1 MPWTDLLSAER
12 IVVVDDAATPGR
24 VLDAAARL
32 LSDGSPAS
40 ARAIAAALRQRE
52 QLGSTAIG
60 HGVALPHAR
69 SAGFHAP
76 RGAFL
81 RLRRPVDFDARDGEP
96 VDLVFAMSATD
107 DRPEQHLQHLADIA
121 GRFADE
127 SFRERLRAARSLA
140 TLRRLLLTQA
150 PTASAA

>member
-121 GRFADE
+121 GRFADAD
-127 SFRERLRAARSLA
+127 FRRRLRAARGLPA
-140 TLRRLLLTQA
+140 LRRLLLA
-150 PTASAA
+150 PAPAASAA

>member
-12 IVVVDDAATPGR
+12 IVVLDDPGNPER

-32 LSDGSPAS
+32 LSDGSTAS
-40 ARAIAAALRQRE
+40 ARAIGTALRERE
-52 QLGSTAIG
+52 RLGSTAIG

-81 RLRRPVDFDARDGEP
+81 RLGHALDFGARDGEP

-140 TLRRLLLTQA
+140 TLRRLLLAQA